1 MRNVTTKVD
10 VFSFGVVVMEFLTK
24 RRPTGLKEEDGLP
37 VSLRQLVEKAL
48 ASGNKGI
55 LQVLDPVLALNAS
68 NKDQMEALEELFKLA
83 LLCTSPN
90 PEDRSNMKEV
100 LSSLLKLKQKY
111 YENNTQYPRDEE
123 ISLLSSAGKIGESS
137 AR

>member
-24 RRPTGLKEEDGLP
+24 RRPTGLMEEDGLP

-48 ASGNKGI
+48 ASGTKGI

-68 NKDQMEALEELFKLA
+68 KEQMEALEELFKLA
-83 LLCTSPN
+83 LFCTSPD
-90 PEDRSNMKEV
+90 PEERPNMNEA
-100 LSSLLKLKQKY
+100 LSFLLKLKEKY
-111 YENNTQYPRDEE
+111 YENNTQYDHEE
-123 ISLLSSAGKIGESS
+123 
-137 AR
+137 